1 MKYYSEKLK
10 KFYDTPEACEDAEFK
25 AKEQENRDK
34 ILAERKAAEE
44 KEKKEKAAAER
55 KQMAGEIEEARQTMI
70 AAQKAYQEKIKAFV
84 DKYHSYHFSTTNVDE
99 IPTLFD
105 LFDKFWF

>member
-1 MKYYSEKLK
+1 M
-10 KFYDTPEACEDAEFK
+10 KFYGEKTKKLYDTAEACEKAEFE

-34 ILAERKAAEE
+34 ILAEHKAAEE

-55 KQMAGEIEEARQTMI
+55 KQMAGEIEEARQAMI
-70 AAQKAYQEKIKAFV
+70 AAQKTYQEKIKAFV
-84 DKYHSYHFSTTNVDE
+84 DKYHSYHFSTNKVDE

-105 LFDKFWF
+105 LFDRFWF

>member
-1 MKYYSEKLK
+1 MKYYSDKLDKFFGTEKECL
-10 KFYDTPEACEDAEFK
+10 EAEFK

-34 ILAERKAAEE
+34 ILAERKAAEL
-44 KEKKEKAAAER
+44 KEKKEKEAAER
-55 KQMAGEIEEARQTMI
+55 KAMAGEVELARQEMVK
-70 AAQKAYQEKIKAFV
+70 AQKAYREKIEGFV
-84 DKYHSYHFSTTNVDE
+84 KKYGSYHYTSKNFDD

>member
-10 KFYDTPEACEDAEFK
+10 RFYDTADACQKAEFE

-34 ILAERKAAEE
+34 ILAERKAAEL
-44 KEKKEKAAAER
+44 KEKKEKEAAER
-55 KQMAGEIEEARQTMI
+55 KQMAGEVELARQEMVK
-70 AAQKAYQEKIKAFV
+70 AQKAYKEKVDAFV
-84 DKYHSYHFSTTNVDE
+84 KKYHTYHFSTTKVDD

-105 LFDKFWF
+105 LFDRFWL